1 MSSRM
6 RMWLRTSGSFI
17 TCLELTARPMMVF
30 SASPFLGPVLGPLI
44 AGFINQNANW
54 HWTFYV
60 VIIWAAVMLSLILV
74 FVPETFDPQLL
85 KVKAAK

>member
-1 MSSRM
+1 
-6 RMWLRTSGSFI
+6 
-17 TCLELTARPMMVF
+17 MMIF